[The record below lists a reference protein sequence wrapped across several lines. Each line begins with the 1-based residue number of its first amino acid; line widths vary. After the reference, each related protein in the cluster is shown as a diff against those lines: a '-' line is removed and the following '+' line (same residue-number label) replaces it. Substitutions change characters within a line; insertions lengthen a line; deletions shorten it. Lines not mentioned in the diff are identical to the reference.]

1 MDRVKKIN
9 DIVIVGG
16 GTAGWSTALNFIQ
29 KTNHTINI
37 HVVSSKEIPII
48 GVGESTTGRF
58 NQLINIRGSK
68 VDIDELDFLKNTG
81 STYKLGILHKD
92 WHTIGESFTSP
103 LGDEYRNELNYPNI
117 DYDYYRYYFVANNLP
132 YIALQSK
139 MMLQNKLPFL
149 NLDEDNPYK
158 SDPFKNL
165 SGKIRYNP
173 RHFAYHLDTYKVGQY
188 LKEKCLKKDNVKYYD
203 CIVSN
208 IKIDDEGYLQS
219 IITDDGR
226 EIKGDLF
233 VDCSGFKRVL
243 IDKLEKN
250 NFVSYENELSVNSA
264 LTFHLKNNDD
274 TVINNYTKVTAK
286 KYGWLWDIP
295 LQHRKGMGYV
305 FNNNYIN
312 ENQAQEEIE
321 KDLGFKIEPQ
331 SYIKFNAGRMEKMWT
346 KNVLSTGLSSGFVEP
361 LEATSI
367 HMTVLQ
373 INHFIEQ
380 FFTNDMSF
388 NQHAIDLYNNDI
400 TSIWND
406 IKDFIV
412 LHYQT
417 PRKDTNFWKEA
428 SSRERRSDRLNSL
441 LELWKTRMPRSAEY
455 RGVNGSNFYNL
466 GNTLWIQV
474 LWGMKLIE
482 PDVAKNELKNFHI
495 YDYAEKNNKLREK
508 FDDYVVDNSINNN
521 NFYDNIDDLKNYKEV
536 WQ

>member
-1 MDRVKKIN
+1 MRPRSYGISASAVQKAFFFKIFS
-9 DIVIVGG
+9 
-16 GTAGWSTALNFIQ
+16 AEF
-29 KTNHTINI
+29 
-37 HVVSSKEIPII
+37 
-48 GVGESTTGRF
+48 
-58 NQLINIRGSK
+58 
-68 VDIDELDFLKNTG
+68 
-81 STYKLGILHKD
+81 
-92 WHTIGESFTSP
+92 SF
-103 LGDEYRNELNYPNI
+103 
-117 DYDYYRYYFVANNLP
+117 
-132 YIALQSK
+132 
-139 MMLQNKLPFL
+139 
-149 NLDEDNPYK
+149 
-158 SDPFKNL
+158 
-165 SGKIRYNP
+165 
-173 RHFAYHLDTYKVGQY
+173 
-188 LKEKCLKKDNVKYYD
+188 
-203 CIVSN
+203 
-208 IKIDDEGYLQS
+208 
-219 IITDDGR
+219 
-226 EIKGDLF
+226 
-233 VDCSGFKRVL
+233 
-243 IDKLEKN
+243 
-250 NFVSYENELSVNSA
+250 FVSYENELSVNSA

-380 FFTNDMSF
+380 FFTND
-388 NQHAIDLYNNDI
+388 
-400 TSIWND
+400 

-417 PRKDTNFWKEA
+417 PRKDTDFWKEA

-508 FDDYVVDNSINNN
+508 FDDYVVDNSIDNN
-521 NFYDNIDDLKNYKEV
+521 NFYNNIDDLKNYKEV